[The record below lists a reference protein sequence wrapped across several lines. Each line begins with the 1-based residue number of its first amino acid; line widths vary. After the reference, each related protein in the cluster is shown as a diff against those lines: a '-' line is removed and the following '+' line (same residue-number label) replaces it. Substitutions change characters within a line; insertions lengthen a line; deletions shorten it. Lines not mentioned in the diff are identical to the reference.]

1 VVVHLVSF
9 KYRKDVEDAAREDHR
24 RKLGALADI
33 DGIVDFKVGADFVRS
48 PRSYDTGIVVV
59 FRDRAAL
66 DSYATNPR
74 HVPVA
79 QLGRDLSES
88 IVAVDFDAP

>member
-1 VVVHLVSF
+1 MVVHLVSF
-9 KYRKDVEDAAREDHR
+9 KYRKDVEEAARQDHR
-24 RKLGALADI
+24 TRLKALADV
-33 DGIVDFKVGADFVRS
+33 DGILDFKVGADFVRS
-48 PRSYDTGIVVV
+48 PRSYDTGIVVL

-66 DSYATNPR
+66 DGYATHPR

-88 IVAVDFDAP
+88 IIAVDFDA

>member
-1 VVVHLVSF
+1 MVVHLVSF
-9 KYRKDVEDAAREDHR
+9 KYRKDVDEAAREDHR
-24 RKLGALADI
+24 TRLKALADV

-48 PRSYDTGIVVV
+48 PRSYDTGIVVL

-66 DSYATNPR
+66 DGYATHPR

-88 IVAVDFDAP
+88 IIAVDFDA

>member
-1 VVVHLVSF
+1 MLVHLVSF
-9 KYRKDVEDAAREDHR
+9 KYKTGSTPAQQADHR
-24 RKLGALADI
+24 AQLRQLASI
-33 DGIVDFKVGADFVRS
+33 DGILDFKVGEDVVRS
-48 PRSYDTGIVVV
+48 PRSYDTGLVVV

-79 QLGRDLSES
+79 NLGRDLSES
-88 IVAVDFDAP
+88 IVAVDFDA

>member
-9 KYRKDVEDAAREDHR
+9 KYRQDVDEAARQDHR
-24 RKLGALADI
+24 ARLKALADI
-33 DGIVDFKVGADFVRS
+33 EGILDFKVGADFVRS
-48 PRSYDTGIVVV
+48 PRSYDTGIVVQ

-79 QLGRDLSES
+79 KLGRDLSES
-88 IVAVDFDAP
+88 IIAVDFDA

>member
-9 KYRKDVEDAAREDHR
+9 KYRKDVDEAARQDHR
-24 RKLGALADI
+24 VRLKALADV
-33 DGIVDFKVGADFVRS
+33 DGILDFKVGADFVRS
-48 PRSYDTGIVVV
+48 PRSYDTGIVVL

-66 DSYATNPR
+66 DGYATHPR

-79 QLGRDLSES
+79 QLGRELSET
-88 IVAVDFDAP
+88 IVAVDFDA